1 MAQDGEFC
9 RGLRV
14 LLVEDEAIIA
24 MLTEHMLREMGCDDV
39 HIVGTV
45 PMALSAIERDP
56 PDVAVLDVNIR
67 GEMVLPVAR
76 KLAEAGIPFA
86 FATGYG
92 KTEML
97 ADFHHYPIL
106 QKPFDLPD
114 LENALR
120 HALGQHQRVNG
131 G

>member
-1 MAQDGEFC
+1 MGEDEHFC
-9 RGLRV
+9 KGLRV
-14 LLVEDEAIIA
+14 LLVEDKSIIA

-39 HIVGTV
+39 RIVGSV

-67 GEMVLPVAR
+67 GAMVLPVAR
-76 KLAEAGIPFA
+76 RLEQAGIPFA

-92 KTEML
+92 KTELL
-97 ADFHHYPIL
+97 AEYHHYPIL
-106 QKPFDLPD
+106 QKPFDMPD

-120 HALGQHQRVNG
+120 SALATVPAKT
-131 G
+131 

>member
-1 MAQDGEFC
+1 MGNGGDFC
-9 RGLRV
+9 KGLRV
-14 LLVEDEAIIA
+14 LLVEDESIIA

-39 HIVGTV
+39 HIVGSV
-45 PMALSAIERDP
+45 AMALSAIERDP

-67 GEMVLPVAR
+67 GAMVFPVAR
-76 KLAEAGIPFA
+76 KLAQAGIPVA

-97 ADFHHYPIL
+97 AEYHHYPIL
-106 QKPFDLPD
+106 QKPFDMPD

-120 HALGQHQRVNG
+120 SALATVPAKP
-131 G
+131 